1 MEWCVGNAK
10 IGMRG
15 NAVMVTK
22 AASGTATID
31 PLMVAFCS
39 SQGHVAKS

>member
-22 AASGTATID
+22 AASGTAKID